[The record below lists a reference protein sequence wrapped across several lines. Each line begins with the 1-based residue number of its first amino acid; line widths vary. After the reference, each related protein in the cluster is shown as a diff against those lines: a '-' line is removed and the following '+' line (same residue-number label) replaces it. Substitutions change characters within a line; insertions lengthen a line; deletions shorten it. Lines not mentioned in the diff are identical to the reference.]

1 MTLMDAPKF
10 DPNREKR
17 RTWIIRGIAAGI
29 FGLLVAWWLV
39 AGRPI
44 DWPWNWDHYL
54 FGRTAANRFMTA
66 IEGNDFQKAYGVWF
80 HDKDWQQHSQKYAA
94 YPMNRF
100 MGDWGP
106 TSPDN
111 EYGPIH
117 SYKIAEIGPY
127 GNGVLIAIL
136 INDRKSNAL
145 NLAYDPK
152 SGQLSFAPPGVS
164 LYLGP

>member
-10 DPNREKR
+10 DPKREKR
-17 RTWIIRGIAAGI
+17 RAWIIRGIAAGI
-29 FGLLVAWWLV
+29 IGLFVAWWLV
-39 AGRPI
+39 TGRPI
-44 DWPWNWDHYL
+44 DWPWNWNHYL
-54 FGRTAANRFMTA
+54 FGRMAANRFMTA

-80 HDKDWQQHSQKYAA
+80 HDQDWQQHPQKYAA
-94 YPMNRF
+94 YPMTRF

-111 EYGPIH
+111 EYAPIR
-117 SYKIAEIGPY
+117 SYKIALIGHY

-136 INDRKSNAL
+136 VNGRKSNAL